1 MTEHIPDLWPGDF
14 GPLKVTPVA
23 ILREQAEFLTR
34 KTEGIVR
41 GAIHTTGA
49 EDGGFLHT
57 FLVQVPSLGG
67 YTYGLFTV
75 HHGLSFYPA
84 KILSSPVSG
93 DLTATSE
100 AEFMDRLRQ
109 VLSAAPTQDVINALL
124 SQAQT
129 GAA

>member
-1 MTEHIPDLWPGDF
+1 MTVHIPDLWPAHF

-34 KTEGIVR
+34 KTEGVLR
-41 GAIHTTGA
+41 GAIQTTGA
-49 EDGGFLHT
+49 QDGGFLHT

-84 KILSSPVSG
+84 KILGSPLPG
-93 DLTATSE
+93 DLVATSE

-109 VLSAAPTQDVINALL
+109 VFSAAPTQEVVNALL
-124 SQAQT
+124 SQARA